1 MAVDKIVD
9 HMSGIQR
16 ARRVIHRRVPPRSYG
31 VAILNNLSIEYFPA
45 PVIQQ
50 QEASHYAEIFI
61 KAIHTV
67 ELDPYPSLSN
77 SDVR

>member
-9 HMSGIQR
+9 HMSGIQL

-31 VAILNNLSIEYFPA
+31 VAILNNLSIEYL
-45 PVIQQ
+45 PVPVMYSSKKPPIMLRFLK
-50 QEASHYAEIFI
+50 SYPYRR
-61 KAIHTV
+61 
-67 ELDPYPSLSN
+67 LDPYPSLSN